1 MKTEEIDIVLAW
13 VDGSDPV
20 WREKKK
26 ERMRQQGL
34 SVKSDDREERYRDWD
49 LMRYWFRSIENF
61 APWVRKIHFVTFGHL
76 PEWLDSSNPKLHIVN
91 HEDFIPAKYLPTFS
105 SHPIE
110 WNFHRIEGL
119 SENFIYFNDDM
130 LLLKPVK
137 PTDFFKNGKPVDMLA
152 LQPDVTNVD
161 DTTMPYIYLNNAMLL
176 AKYFDKRQNMKKQPG
191 AYFHI
196 GYPAMYFFYNFLE
209 IMFPRF
215 TGFYTVHGP
224 SPLKKSTYETLW
236 NLEGEYLDQ
245 VCSHPFR
252 HREDV
257 SQYVIR
263 EYQKLL

>member
-1 MKTEEIDIVLAW
+1 
-13 VDGSDPV
+13 
-20 WREKKK
+20 
-26 ERMRQQGL
+26 
-34 SVKSDDREERYRDWD
+34 
-49 LMRYWFRSIENF
+49 
-61 APWVRKIHFVTFGHL
+61 
-76 PEWLDSSNPKLHIVN
+76 
-91 HEDFIPAKYLPTFS
+91 
-105 SHPIE
+105 
-110 WNFHRIEGL
+110 
-119 SENFIYFNDDM
+119 M

-176 AKYFDKRQNMKKQPG
+176 AKYFDKRQNMKRQPG

-263 EYQKLL
+263 EYQKLSGNFIPKKAGSPGVKSKLPFGTQPFRFVWWRKTKDCLCIGGGSLAGHHHFG